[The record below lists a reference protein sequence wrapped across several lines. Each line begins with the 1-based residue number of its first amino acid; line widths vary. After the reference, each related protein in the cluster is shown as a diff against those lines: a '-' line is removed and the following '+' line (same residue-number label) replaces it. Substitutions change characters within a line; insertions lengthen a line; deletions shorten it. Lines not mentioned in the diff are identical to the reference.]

1 MVFQFLLA
9 ALQHATGNRQVL
21 SIGPPGDSR
30 TQALTSWLLVSIFEL
45 RPLLRI
51 FAWDF
56 QDIMVFIRLVV
67 TSIFTLLVA
76 GFTGMFSDLL
86 EHQLPVLDLG
96 AVGTDSSCSDD
107 DLSDIYGL
115 PIIQATRVNS
125 ESGSGITKP
134 FQVGLEVR
142 DAGQGLITP
151 IAPTFANTPTSTGAD
166 PLIQPTLI
174 DYLPSYT
181 NTQTNWAAIG
191 FSANP
196 TSYAALPTPSA
207 SGTVSFA
214 EIENGVPLRYVI
226 NSSSIARYEL
236 NGLDENLQDYVYVT
250 LNICQEPAS
259 AAKNQQSLTL
269 YASASN
275 SSSRWPAMEAILGFA
290 NITLLEVTTGKA
302 FIELEAPSTQNKD
315 DQWTFEIAAST
326 KMPMHRANIGPSMNL
341 VDTDFAHA
349 LFVTNNFTMYSNRSV
364 AQNISDFDL
373 FVYGDQ
379 DKDNLIEI
387 TSQGTYVTKDN
398 RLAWSYCGIS
408 TGPALLN
415 GNNAEESV
423 TRRGYGNE
431 LKGQYFLNGLNM
443 STSYIAYLTKPNN
456 KSESMGTGGGE
467 VFLGVNFT
475 TKSDTNCQ
483 LIYNL
488 DFCSSVAYAAPGN
501 ASVYTAANLSS
512 FYDNIASSRFDNFT
526 KSLQQI
532 DCDASPAQAFSPF
545 RTCDNC
551 AEAYKQWLCA
561 ITIPRCTDWNRNES
575 YLYSRPVNTS
585 RNPIINDVLRPGSY
599 KEILPCMDLCNQ
611 LVQNCPAALGFS
623 CPKLND
629 IFGLT
634 YGTYSDDGD
643 VSCSF
648 PGALYYQSFAAMV
661 RPQLSMLLLGMCI
674 FLGTYFA

>member
-1 MVFQFLLA
+1 
-9 ALQHATGNRQVL
+9 
-21 SIGPPGDSR
+21 
-30 TQALTSWLLVSIFEL
+30 
-45 RPLLRI
+45 
-51 FAWDF
+51 
-56 QDIMVFIRLVV
+56 MVFIRLV
-67 TSIFTLLVA
+67 FTGICALLVA

-86 EHQLPVLDLG
+86 DRQLPLLELGGASSSDL
-96 AVGTDSSCSDD
+96 SSLDD
-107 DLSDIYGL
+107 DLSDVYDL
-115 PIIQATRVNS
+115 PIIQATRCAADPISQRTRPAN
-125 ESGSGITKP
+125 TR
-134 FQVGLEVR
+134 LEAR
-142 DAGQGLITP
+142 DAGMGIITP
-151 IAPTFANTPTSTGAD
+151 IAPTFANSPSSSGENPLIEPTS
-166 PLIQPTLI
+166 I

-181 NTQTNWAAIG
+181 NTRTNWAAIG
-191 FSANP
+191 FSADP

-207 SGTVSFA
+207 SGAVSFA
-214 EIENGVPLRYVI
+214 KIENGIPLRYVI
-226 NSSSIARYEL
+226 NSSSVARYEL
-236 NGLDENLQDYVYVT
+236 DGLDEDLQDFVYVT
-250 LNICQEPAS
+250 LNICREPAN
-259 AAKNQQSLTL
+259 AAKNQRSLTL

-275 SSSRWPAMEAILGFA
+275 SSSQWPAMEAILGFA
-290 NITLLEVTTGKA
+290 NITLLDVTSGRA
-302 FIELEAPSTQNKD
+302 FIELSAPTTDNSD

-326 KMPMHRANIGPSMNL
+326 VMPIHRANIGPSMNL

-349 LFVTNNFTMYSNRSV
+349 LFVTNNFTMYSNRSI
-364 AQNISDFDL
+364 AQNISDYGI

-415 GNNAEESV
+415 GNNAEKSV
-423 TRRGYGNE
+423 TRRGYGSE
-431 LKGQYFLNGLNM
+431 LKGQYFLNGLNI

-456 KSESMGTGGGE
+456 ETQPMGTGGGE

-512 FYDNIASSRFDNFT
+512 FYDNIASSRYENFT

-545 RTCDNC
+545 RSCDNC

-561 ITIPRCTDWNRNES
+561 ITIPRCTDWNKNES
-575 YLYSRPVNTS
+575 YLHSRPVNTS

-599 KEILPCMDLCNQ
+599 KEILPCIDLCNQ

-629 IFGLT
+629 LFGLT

-648 PGALYYQSFAAMV
+648 PGALYYQSWAAKV
-661 RPQLSMLLLGMCI
+661 RPEINMLLLGMCI